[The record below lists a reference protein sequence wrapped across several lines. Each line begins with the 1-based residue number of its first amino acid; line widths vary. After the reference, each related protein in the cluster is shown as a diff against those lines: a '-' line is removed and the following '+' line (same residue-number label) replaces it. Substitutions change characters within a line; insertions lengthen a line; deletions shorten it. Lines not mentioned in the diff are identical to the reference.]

1 MGWPY
6 DKYLWRDNALP
17 AKRQYAAVAKTISQF
32 EPVTM
37 WADPSVAD
45 EAKQYLADAP
55 NVTVQVRD
63 CVWKGEGWG
72 RCWQAYQYGPSVAMT
87 RAQRRCAP
95 DIAVGWG
102 RALAVRMAG
111 GACL

>member
-37 WADPSVAD
+37 WADPSVVE

-55 NVTVQVRD
+55 NVSVVSMPINDGWLRDWGPTCIARKNPETGKREVAGVHWDYDCYGAPGKIAQVR
-63 CVWKGEGWG
+63 
-72 RCWQAYQYGPSVAMT
+72 
-87 RAQRRCAP
+87 
-95 DIAVGWG
+95 
-102 RALAVRMAG
+102 AG
-111 GACL
+111 CSM